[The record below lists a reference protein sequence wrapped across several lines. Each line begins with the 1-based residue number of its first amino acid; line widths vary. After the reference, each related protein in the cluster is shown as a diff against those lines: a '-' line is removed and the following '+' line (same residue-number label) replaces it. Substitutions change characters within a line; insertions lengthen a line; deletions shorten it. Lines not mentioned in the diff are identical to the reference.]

1 MVRLPPGT
9 TPTDTLFPC
18 TTLFLSLPDLPV
30 DEGALGAERRA
41 ARIAEYAVE
50 VAALGR
56 KLRIGI
62 EDVVGAQRERPA
74 ITVVINGRVEDPFGR
89 VDVVV
94 EIAGRTVFGHAPV
107 AQGGAGEFP
116 VVLLVCIGPDELGTG
131 HLVGEQSLCLAAG
144 DAVEADIRSE

>member
-1 MVRLPPGT
+1 MRISDWSSDVCSSDL
-9 TPTDTLFPC
+9 
-18 TTLFLSLPDLPV
+18 LPV
-30 DEGALGAERRA
+30 DEGALGAERRT

-50 VAALGR
+50 VAAFGR
-56 KLRIGI
+56 QLRIGI

-94 EIAGRTVFGHAPV
+94 EIAGRTVFGHASV
-107 AQGGAGEFP
+107 AQGGADEFP

-131 HLVGEQSLCLAAG
+131 RSEEHTSELQSLMRNSYAVFCLKKN
-144 DAVEADIRSE
+144 